1 MNIYYYLLLH
11 PHIRN
16 YSIQECLEEHLTYK
30 RFGMLNIASDATF
43 SFRRFFKQKKVKK
56 NLTLKKKEKLWNV
69 KKPVLLLVSLFEG
82 DFLLKKILNFYGLV
96 SMLLPSHFESIS
108 SRKSGPPSY
117 LLDLKS
123 SMKAAEVI
131 DNEEKRDM

>member
-1 MNIYYYLLLH
+1 
-11 PHIRN
+11 
-16 YSIQECLEEHLTYK
+16 
-30 RFGMLNIASDATF
+30 
-43 SFRRFFKQKKVKK
+43 
-56 NLTLKKKEKLWNV
+56 
-69 KKPVLLLVSLFEG
+69 
-82 DFLLKKILNFYGLV
+82 
-96 SMLLPSHFESIS
+96 MLLPSHFESIS

>member
-1 MNIYYYLLLH
+1 M
-11 PHIRN
+11 
-16 YSIQECLEEHLTYK
+16 
-30 RFGMLNIASDATF
+30 
-43 SFRRFFKQKKVKK
+43 
-56 NLTLKKKEKLWNV
+56 
-69 KKPVLLLVSLFEG
+69 LLVSLFEG